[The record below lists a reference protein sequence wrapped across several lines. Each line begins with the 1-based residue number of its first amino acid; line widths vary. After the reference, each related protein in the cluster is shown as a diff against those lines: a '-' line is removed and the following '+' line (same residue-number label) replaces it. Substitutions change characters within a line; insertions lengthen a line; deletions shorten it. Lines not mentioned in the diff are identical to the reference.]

1 MNGTGLRRMHRRRWA
16 LVLLPLLLLRALVPV
31 GFMPAVGAGSFALMF
46 CDAATGIGAGA
57 HAHHHGHGQGPA
69 ASGQAGH
76 AAAPDCPYAQS
87 AAPPLLAVTAV
98 PPTAPRADAPA
109 GWPAVLEAPRPP
121 PPRHAA
127 ARGPPLDS

>member
-16 LVLLPLLLLRALVPV
+16 LALLPLLLLRALVPV

-57 HAHHHGHGQGPA
+57 HAHHHGHAHGPA
-69 ASGQAGH
+69 GTGPAGH
-76 AAAPDCPYAQS
+76 AASPDCPYAQS
-87 AAPPLLAVTAV
+87 GAPPLLASAAA
-98 PPTAPRADAPA
+98 PPAAPPAAAPA
-109 GWPAVLEAPRPP
+109 GWPATPDAPRSP